1 MNEMQIIN
9 IQGIDCYEKDGSAY
23 LKLETV
29 ARGLGFVDYKNGV
42 EYIRWNYVF
51 SILNKLNFSQRVA
64 KDMYIP
70 ENIFYRLAMKAKN
83 AVAEAFQA
91 KVADEIIPAIRK
103 TGGYIAG
110 SESMTNEELMAK
122 ALIVAQNTINQR
134 EERIKALEQNNAVL
148 ESKIEADKPKVEF
161 AEALETST
169 NSITVKQLSV
179 LLAQRGCKTGE
190 KRLFNELRED
200 GFLLSYGNY
209 YNEPAQRYM
218 DMKLFEVKTGTYTTS
233 YGETRNSRQT
243 LITPKGLQ
251 YLMDY
256 YMRKYGKMPLLTTAK
271 RRMV

>member
-1 MNEMQIIN
+1 MNEMQIVN
-9 IQGIDCYEKDGSAY
+9 IQGIDCYEKDGTAY

-51 SILNKLNFSQRVA
+51 SILDKLNFSQRVA

-83 AVAEAFQA
+83 AVAEAFRA
-91 KVADEIIPAIRK
+91 KVADEIIPSIRK
-103 TGGYIAG
+103 TGSYITG
-110 SESMTNEELMAK
+110 RSIMEKYSNPRELAK
-122 ALIVAQNTINQR
+122 LLNDYADAQDR
-134 EERIKALEQNNAVL
+134 NAVL
-148 ESKIEADKPKVEF
+148 EAKIEADKPKVEF

-179 LLAQRGCKTGE
+179 LLAQRGCDTGE
-190 KRLFNELRED
+190 KRLFNEMRED
-200 GFLLSYGNY
+200 GFLLTHGNY

-218 DMKLFEVKTGTYTTS
+218 DMKLFEVKTGTYTTD
-233 YGETRNSRQT
+233 YGDTRNTRQT

-256 YMRKYGKMPLLTTAK
+256 YMRKHGKMPLLSTA
-271 RRMV
+271 RRRRV

>member
-1 MNEMQIIN
+1 MNEMQIFQNDRFGQVRIITEN
-9 IQGIDCYEKDGSAY
+9 DKTLFCAFDVASALGY
-23 LKLETV
+23 AKPRNAVSAHCKGALK
-29 ARGLGFVDYKNGV
+29 RGVLTNGGM
-42 EYIRWNYVF
+42 
-51 SILNKLNFSQRVA
+51 Q
-64 KDMYIP
+64 DMTFIP
-70 ENIFYRLAMKAKN
+70 EGDIYRLVVRSNLPA
-83 AVAEAFQA
+83 AEQFESWIF
-91 KVADEIIPAIRK
+91 DEVLPAIRR

-161 AEALETST
+161 AESLETST

-179 LLAQRGCKTGE
+179 LLAQRGCNTGE

-218 DMKLFEVKTGTYTTS
+218 DMKLFEVKTGTYTTA

-256 YMRKYGKMPLLTTAK
+256 YMRKYGKMPLLTTAQRK
-271 RRMV
+271 RV